1 MTNYGIYIQNQNKR
15 KKGFKDPNY
24 DKLIKNLNGLW
35 GTVIRVGES
44 RRNICSLIKRSL
56 QFSLVP
62 ILAVWKIVIRG

>member
-35 GTVIRVGES
+35 GTVIQVGES

-56 QFSLVP
+56 LFSLVP